1 LLVHLLLSLALDF
14 VAIGHGGQTP
24 IAHSVP
30 RSDTDWVL
38 QTQNCIWDSNYS
50 RTNVQLISSIIAVHH
65 AIVVAIVVVICSRPN
80 TLNTLFPSFIK
91 AIDIQQLV
99 V

>member
-30 RSDTDWVL
+30 RSDTGWVL

-50 RTNVQLISSIIAVHH
+50 RTNVQLISSIIPVHH
-65 AIVVAIVVVICSRPN
+65 AIVVAIGVVVICSQPN
-80 TLNTLFPSFIK
+80 TLHTLFPSFIK
-91 AIDIQQLV
+91 AIDIQ
-99 V
+99 